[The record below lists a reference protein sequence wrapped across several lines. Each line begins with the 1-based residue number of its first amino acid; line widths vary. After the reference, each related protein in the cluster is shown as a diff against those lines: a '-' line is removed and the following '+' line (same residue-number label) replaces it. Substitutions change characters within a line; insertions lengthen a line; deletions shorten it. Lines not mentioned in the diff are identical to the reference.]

1 MKLRDGHVQLLVQ
14 EVGWMSKQITKY
26 IELIVH
32 IERVI
37 KESVSPV
44 IIAIAGPP
52 AAGKSTLAK
61 RLVKDLNTK
70 GYLTQFCPMD
80 GFHLT
85 NAQLDKNGLRAFKGR
100 IDTFDAGGFSKAVLN
115 LKSKK
120 SFWWPTYS
128 RTKHDPITQG
138 YFISGKESVFVIEGN
153 YLLDQSEPWSTSSK
167 NYQLSIFVDLDD
179 NVIRQRLSM
188 RHIKSGY
195 RISQLKEKIE
205 NVDMLN
211 STMIRNYHSYADVYF
226 SDPENSQLMT

>member
-1 MKLRDGHVQLLVQ
+1 M
-14 EVGWMSKQITKY
+14 
-26 IELIVH
+26 
-32 IERVI
+32 
-37 KESVSPV
+37 
-44 IIAIAGPP
+44 
-52 AAGKSTLAK
+52 
-61 RLVKDLNTK
+61 
-70 GYLTQFCPMD
+70 
-80 GFHLT
+80 
-85 NAQLDKNGLRAFKGR
+85 RAFKGR